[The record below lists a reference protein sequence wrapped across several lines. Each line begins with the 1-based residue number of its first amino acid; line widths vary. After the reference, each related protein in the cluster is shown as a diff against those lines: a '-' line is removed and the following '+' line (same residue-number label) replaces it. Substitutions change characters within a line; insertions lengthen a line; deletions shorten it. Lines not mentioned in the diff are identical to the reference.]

1 MILYMDDLMK
11 NEKNIGFGS
20 NRILWVC
27 LVISFIIFLGLLSYI
42 WKFTVDDAYI
52 TFRYALHLAQGNGIV
67 WNVGEPPVEGYSNFL
82 WVIIG
87 AVLIKLNLDPAF
99 FTKIMGVGSVIGIL
113 YFYWKIVNNVFQ
125 DQRLYLAALV
135 VAAVLFLINPATA
148 IHAVSGLETMF
159 YALFIVIL
167 SYLSYK
173 LIRSFDKGTL
183 YLFALISLLLSLL
196 RPEGILVSLGLFILI
211 FFIVINK
218 NKFDESRIKT
228 VLPFVLVYLIPLAIY
243 MAFRVYYFNEI
254 FPLPFLVK
262 TLTNGSIGSGIYR
275 LSEAIKYIVPLLV
288 VILIA
293 ILSRIEPISNDKKG
307 IYGRWRTLLITMA
320 ITVIFADVIYVF
332 SSLYMNYAQRFYYP
346 SFVLIY
352 IITGIALVILIHEIK
367 NSLIMVDNLK
377 RLSKYVGFIIVIL
390 LLMSNLNFASDYDYL
405 HYCSERFSVSYV
417 SLGTELNEFSGL
429 NLTFTSLD
437 SGSLPYFSNWN
448 QIDMVGLNDKFIAKN
463 GVATEEYIQKNHPQL
478 IILISGDG
486 VTPSDTTIQQPF
498 IKYAQENSY
507 VRLPAVYYKENYYL
521 LPYLDHKVPE
531 FERIKAAILRAYKK
545 SR

>member
-1 MILYMDDLMK
+1 MK